1 MSSTPA
7 AARPS
12 RRQRPVI
19 VLDSITHVEPAH
31 RGQAVLAGSHGGAY
45 CAGVAAKAGLRAV
58 ILNDAGFGLDRA
70 GVGALG
76 LLDGIGMAA
85 AAIDHMSA
93 RIGDG
98 ADMARRGVLSAI
110 NETAARAGCRIGMDA
125 AEAGALLAEAP
136 EPMGVLPPQEEA
148 RMALAP
154 GVVGLDSLSL
164 LEAAD
169 SDKTVVS
176 GSHGAL
182 LRGNPGYVIHHVVRA
197 VVCHDAGIGCDE
209 AGISRLEPCAGMGV
223 PAAAVAGASAR
234 IGDARSLWNTGRLSA
249 VNRLARAA
257 GAAPGMTVPRFAE
270 LFA

>member
-1 MSSTPA
+1 MI
-7 AARPS
+7 
-12 RRQRPVI
+12 VI
-19 VLDSITHVEPAH
+19 DSITHVEPAH
-31 RGQAVLAGSHGGAY
+31 RGRVVLAGSHGGAY

-58 ILNDAGFGLDRA
+58 MLNDAGFGLDRA
-70 GVGALG
+70 GVGALA
-76 LLDGIGMAA
+76 LLDTIGMAA

-98 ADMARRGVLSAI
+98 ADMARRGTLSAV
-110 NETAARAGCRIGMDA
+110 NEAAARAGCRIGMGA
-125 AEAGALLAEAP
+125 AEAGARLAEAP
-136 EPMGVLPPQEEA
+136 EPSGALPPQEEA

-164 LEAAD
+164 LEAGD
-169 SDKTVVS
+169 GDRVVVS

-182 LRGNPGYVIHHVVRA
+182 LPGNPGYVIHHVVRA
-197 VVCHDAGIGCDE
+197 VVCHDAGMGCEE

-223 PAAAVAGASAR
+223 PAAAVEGATAR

-249 VNRLARAA
+249 ANSRARAA
-257 GAAPGMTVPRFAE
+257 GAAPGMTVPQFAE

>member
-1 MSSTPA
+1 M
-7 AARPS
+7 
-12 RRQRPVI
+12 I

-31 RGQAVLAGSHGGAY
+31 RGRVVLAGSHGGAY

-58 ILNDAGFGLDRA
+58 MLNDAGFGPAGA
-70 GVGALG
+70 GVGALA
-76 LLDGIGMAA
+76 LLDSIAMAA

-98 ADMARRGVLSAI
+98 ADMARRGVLSAV
-110 NETAARAGCRIGMDA
+110 NEAAARAGCRVGMGA
-125 AEAGALLAEAP
+125 AEAGSMLADAP
-136 EPMGVLPPQEEA
+136 EPAGALPPLEEA
-148 RMALAP
+148 RMLLAP

-169 SDKTVVS
+169 GDKVVVS

-197 VVCHDAGIGCDE
+197 VVCHDAGMGCEE
-209 AGISRLEPCAGMGV
+209 AGIGRLEPCADMGV
-223 PAAAVAGASAR
+223 PAAAVAGATAR
-234 IGDARSLWNTGRLSA
+234 IGDARSLWSAGRLSA

-257 GAAPGMTVPRFAE
+257 GAAPGMTVPQFAE